1 MFELIREHQMN
12 IMLALSSVCG
22 MMVFLLLF
30 TRFLTAKRKW
40 ILIGMEAAAT
50 LLLTF
55 DRMAY
60 IYSGNVSREGY
71 VMVRVSNFMVFFLTS
86 AVVLIFN
93 LYLTDLISEG
103 ATTYHVSKRLTA
115 VNVGATVGMLMVIL
129 SQVSGLYYSFD
140 ENNHYQRGP
149 GFLLC
154 YVVPIVCPLIQ
165 FTVVYQYRK
174 KFSRLIYTSLLL
186 YIFVPIIVGVI
197 QIFTYGISIVN
208 MAIVLVSVSLYIFTY
223 LDINDTVEKAHVVEI
238 DNLKKKQAGMR
249 HLFEELAEIFAEA
262 VDMRDD
268 HAKGRS
274 RKAAEFARKIAKEAG
289 KSEEICDDVYYASL
303 LHDVGKV
310 ILPDTMVG
318 KLYDLTPEEE
328 QKIREVPK
336 ISSDLLVGLKE
347 APQYA
352 KIAAA
357 SHENYD
363 GTGYPRG
370 IKKERI
376 PEMARIVALADAYAE
391 MTTENAYHKALP
403 YITVREEVVKQSGF
417 KFDPKFT
424 TALIRVIDKIGDE
437 IKYNVDNVE
446 KELICQKYR
455 ENISLG
461 IPIGQNKVKITFRSR
476 PNAWG
481 EGVFSSPSLVLF
493 DSFDGRVH
501 DDKRSITAFRYN
513 EFGELWFDGKYIS
526 TEARNMEVKA
536 IDIDPEKAVDTG
548 EVDDIYQNYEI
559 IASRYED
566 HSKITLIGDGHQTE
580 VILALSDRSR
590 SVYIGLT
597 GENVKIRDI
606 FVEEFG
612 VKTTEDDIARIAPEI
627 DYIDRIE
634 SDVPNVQIDRWRSAA
649 TDGVEIYDGLKIS
662 FFTTSLPTSN
672 LVWHCPYILIFY
684 SDNGKQDGDKYKEY
698 ALIKINGECSGD
710 EGEADNRFIMKKKPE
725 FPGWEAW
732 KELHRE
738 GMECK
743 IEFLR
748 RGDKII
754 TKTENLGISLENT
767 TTIRDGNKLIY
778 VAITGD
784 QVALTDIRIR

>member
-1 MFELIREHQMN
+1 MN
-12 IMLALSSVCG
+12 IMLALCAICG

-30 TRFLTAKRKW
+30 TRFLALKRKW
-40 ILIGMEAAAT
+40 ILIGMEAIAT
-50 LLLTF
+50 LLLAF
-55 DRMAY
+55 DRLAY
-60 IYSGNVSREGY
+60 IYSGNVSHEGY
-71 VMVRVSNFMVFFLTS
+71 IMVRVSNFMVFFLTS
-86 AVVLIFN
+86 AIVLFFN
-93 LYLTDLISEG
+93 LYITDLISDG
-103 ATTYHVSKRLTA
+103 ATTFQVSKRLTA
-115 VNVGATVGMLMVIL
+115 VNVGASVGMLMVIL
-129 SQVSGLYYSFD
+129 SQVSGLYYYFD

-154 YVVPIVCPLIQ
+154 YAVPVICPLLQ
-165 FTVVYQYRK
+165 FTVIYQYRK
-174 KFSRLIYTSLLL
+174 KFSKLIYTSLLL

-208 MAIVLVSVSLYIFTY
+208 MAMVLVSVSMYIFTY
-223 LDINDTVEKAHVVEI
+223 LDINDTVEKAHVLEI

-262 VDMRDD
+262 ADMRDEY
-268 HAKGRS
+268 AKGRS
-274 RKAAEFARKIAKEAG
+274 RKAAEYARKIAIEAG
-289 KSEEICDDVYYASL
+289 KSEEICDDVYYAAL
-303 LHDVGKV
+303 LHDIGKV
-310 ILPDTMVG
+310 ALPDDLVG

-328 QKIREVPK
+328 QKIREIPK
-336 ISSDLLVGLKE
+336 ISSDLLAGLKE
-347 APQYA
+347 FPLLA
-352 KIAAA
+352 KVAAA
-357 SHENYD
+357 GGEHYD

-370 IKKERI
+370 LKKERI
-376 PEMARIVALADAYAE
+376 PEMARIVAVAEAYAE
-391 MTTENAYHKALP
+391 MTTESAYHKALP
-403 YITVREEVVKQSGF
+403 YITVREEIVKQSGF
-417 KFDPKFT
+417 KLDPEFT
-424 TALIRVIDKIGDE
+424 TALIRIIDKVGDE
-437 IKYNVDNVE
+437 IKYNVENVE

-455 ENISLG
+455 ENVTLG

-481 EGVFSSPSLVLF
+481 EGVFSAPSLVLF

-501 DDKRSITAFRYN
+501 NDRRSIKAFRFTEY
-513 EFGELWFDGKYIS
+513 GELWFNGKYIS
-526 TEARNMEVKA
+526 TEARNMEVNVT
-536 IDIDPEKAVDTG
+536 DVEPEDVVRSEGA
-548 EVDDIYQNYEI
+548 DDIYERYEI

-566 HSKITLIGDGHQTE
+566 HAKITLTGDGHQTE
-580 VILALSDRSR
+580 IILALSDSSR

-612 VKTTEDDIARIAPEI
+612 VKSAEGDIPRIAPEI

-634 SDVPNVQIDRWRSAA
+634 SDVPNVQIDRWRSAS
-649 TDGVEIYDGLKIS
+649 TKEMEVYDGLKFA

-672 LVWHCPYILIFY
+672 LVWHCPYIVLYY
-684 SDNGKQDGDKYKEY
+684 SEDAKPFGPKYKEY
-698 ALIKINGECSGD
+698 ALIKLNGECSWDGD
-710 EGEADNRFIMKKKPE
+710 AADNRFIMKKKAD

-732 KELHRE
+732 KEFHKE
-738 GMECK
+738 GLECRV
-743 IEFLR
+743 EFSR

-767 TTIRDGNKLIY
+767 TTILDGNKLIY